1 MMEDSFYTGDNQLN
15 YCVNCDID
23 YGNAKNDDKNITCD
37 NCGTK
42 LRNKYAGLAL
52 SGGGYRAA
60 LFHLGSLWRLNEL
73 GWLKRLAEITSV
85 SGGSITSAYL
95 GLSWNRLKFEDNG
108 VVENFSEEIVPPIR
122 ALCSKT
128 IDVDSVLVGLID
140 PFHRPID
147 YIASHFRKELFGKKT
162 LQDLPSDNQ
171 GPRFTIYATNL
182 QTGVNVRFSRPYLAD
197 YHLGKVEL
205 PQIQL
210 ATIVA
215 ASCALPPIL
224 SPLVINLNPQDWKE
238 WDNGN
243 DDRTNVAY
251 KKSKL
256 RRALYLT
263 DGGVYDNIGLE
274 RVWDRY
280 ATVLVSDAGAP
291 FQISGS
297 SFGLRFSELM
307 RAIRAV
313 NIVIGQTR
321 ALRKRWLINDMKRSL
336 VRGTYWGIS
345 THIRDYQLET
355 HGCEPP
361 LFDDN
366 TATSSLSRMRTR
378 LNHFN
383 TAEQERLINWG
394 YALTDAAM
402 RRHVIGEK
410 EATVGKLPYK
420 MQ

>member
-1 MMEDSFYTGDNQLN
+1 M
-15 YCVNCDID
+15 
-23 YGNAKNDDKNITCD
+23 
-37 NCGTK
+37 K

-73 GWLKRLAEITSV
+73 SWLKRLAEVTSV
-85 SGGSITSAYL
+85 SGGSITAAYL
-95 GLSWNRLKFEDNG
+95 GLSWSRLKFEENG
-108 VVENFSEEIVPPIR
+108 VAENFTKEIVPPIK

-140 PFHRPID
+140 PCHRPID
-147 YIASHFRKELFGKKT
+147 LVARHYRKELFGRKT
-162 LQDLPSDNQ
+162 LQDLPLDNQ

-197 YHLGKVEL
+197 YHLGKIES

-210 ATIVA
+210 ATVVA

-224 SPLVINLNPQDWKE
+224 SPLVIKLDPQDWKD
-238 WDNGN
+238 WDHGN
-243 DDRTNVAY
+243 DNRNNPAY
-251 KKSKL
+251 NKSRL
-256 RRALYLT
+256 QRALYLT
-263 DGGVYDNIGLE
+263 DGGVYDNLGFE

-291 FQISGS
+291 FQIMECSL
-297 SFGLRFSELM
+297 GLRLSEFL

-313 NIVIGQTR
+313 SIIMEQNR
-321 ALRKRWLINDMKRSL
+321 ALRKRWLINNMKRGI

-345 THIRDYQLET
+345 THIRDYQLEAN
-355 HGCEPP
+355 GCEPS
-361 LFDDN
+361 LLDDN
-366 TATSSLSRMRTR
+366 KITRSLSRIRTR
-378 LNHFN
+378 LNRFDEN
-383 TAEQERLINWG
+383 EQERLINWG

-410 EATVGKLPYK
+410 EAAPGKLPYK
-420 MQ
+420 IQ